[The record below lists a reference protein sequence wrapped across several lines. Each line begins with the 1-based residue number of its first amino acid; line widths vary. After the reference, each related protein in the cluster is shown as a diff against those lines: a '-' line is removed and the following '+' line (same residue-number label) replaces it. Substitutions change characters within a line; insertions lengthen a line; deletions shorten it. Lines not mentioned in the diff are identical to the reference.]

1 MKNKKQNI
9 LVISPVIPQV
19 NTNAG
24 DWRVFTLT
32 KELSKSFN
40 IFFMPL
46 RDNPAGKKYLKT
58 LKNIQVIKNMES
70 TNEFSRFVKQNN
82 IEILL
87 IEKYWDL
94 PFDVYKYMSLVKTSV
109 IDVHEIGFKKSQA
122 QSEIEN
128 TDNNKL
134 YKAKEL
140 LFYKQADILIAISNE
155 EQKELKKYFPDKK
168 IIVIPTCT
176 DVKKTDESF
185 SQRKDICYF
194 GFFSHK
200 PNIDAVNYF
209 IRNIFPQF
217 LANNSGVKFYILGKG
232 AEVFKEKHKNVKTKE
247 NIKDIPKELSK
258 YRVLV
263 CPLRY
268 GAGVKKKVLDA
279 MASKTPVVSTNFGY
293 EGIIGM
299 SKQSVSP
306 ESDKFIKKTEELYQ
320 NKNIW
325 NKVSTRNFKIVEKY
339 YSMASF
345 GRYVKKIIKYL

>member
-1 MKNKKQNI
+1 MKKNLLI
-9 LVISPVIPQV
+9 ISPTTPQV

-24 DWRVFTLT
+24 DWRVFTVT
-32 KELSKSFN
+32 KELSNYYN

-46 RDNPAGKKYLKT
+46 RDNPVGRKHLKT
-58 LKNIQVIKNMES
+58 FKNIQVIKNIKDI
-70 TNEFSRFVKQNN
+70 NEFSCFVKQNN

-94 PFDVYKYMSLVKTSV
+94 PFDVYKYIPLVKTSV
-109 IDVHEIGFKKSQA
+109 IDVHEIGFKKSDA
-122 QSEIEN
+122 QSKIEN
-128 TDNNKL
+128 IGNNKL

-140 LFYKQADILIAISNE
+140 LFYKQANILIVISDE
-155 EQKELKKYFPDKK
+155 ERKELKKYFPNKK
-168 IIVIPTCT
+168 IIIIPTCT
-176 DVKKTDESF
+176 DVKKTDKSF

-194 GFFSHK
+194 GFFGHK
-200 PNIDAVNYF
+200 PNRDAVNYF
-209 IRNIFPQF
+209 IKNIFPKF
-217 LANNSGVKFYILGKG
+217 LKNNPKIKFYVLGKG
-232 AEVFKEKHKNVKTKE
+232 SAIFKGKHKNIVIKE

-299 SKQSVSP
+299 EKQSIALN
-306 ESDKFIKKTEELYQ
+306 SDKFIKKIRELYYD
-320 NKNIW
+320 KNIW
-325 NKVSTRNFKIVEKY
+325 NKASNGNFAIIKKY
-339 YSMASF
+339 YSMTLF
-345 GRYVKKIIKYL
+345 EQYVKKLIKSL

>member
-1 MKNKKQNI
+1 MKNKQN
-9 LVISPVIPQV
+9 LLMISPMIPQF

-32 KELSKSFN
+32 KELSRKFN
-40 IFFMPL
+40 IFFMPVKYNIL
-46 RDNPAGKKYLKT
+46 YKKYLNPI
-58 LKNIQVIKNMES
+58 KNIKVIKYIK
-70 TNEFSRFVKQNN
+70 TVNEFSCFIKQNN

-94 PFDVYKYMSLVKTSV
+94 PFDVYKYIPLVKTSV

-128 TDNNKL
+128 TVNNKL

-140 LFYKQADILIAISNE
+140 LFYKQADILISISRP
-155 EQKELKKYFPDKK
+155 EQQELKKYFPDKK
-168 IIVIPTCT
+168 IIIIPTCT
-176 DVKKTDESF
+176 EIKKTNKSF
-185 SQRKDICYF
+185 YQRTDICYF
-194 GFFSHK
+194 GFFGHK

-209 IRNIFPQF
+209 IKNVWPEISEH
-217 LANNSGVKFYILGKG
+217 NHEIKFYVLGKG
-232 AEVFKEKHKNVKTKE
+232 SAIFKGKHKNIVIKE
-247 NIKDIPKELSK
+247 NIKDIPEELSK

-279 MASKTPVVSTNFGY
+279 MASKTPVVATNFGC

-299 SKQSVSP
+299 GKNKVSLN
-306 ESDKFIKKTEELYQ
+306 SDKFIKKIQELYC

-325 NKVSTRNFKIVEKY
+325 NKVSNHNFKIAKNK
-339 YSMASF
+339 YSMITFKKYIQSF
-345 GRYVKKIIKYL
+345 IKHLF